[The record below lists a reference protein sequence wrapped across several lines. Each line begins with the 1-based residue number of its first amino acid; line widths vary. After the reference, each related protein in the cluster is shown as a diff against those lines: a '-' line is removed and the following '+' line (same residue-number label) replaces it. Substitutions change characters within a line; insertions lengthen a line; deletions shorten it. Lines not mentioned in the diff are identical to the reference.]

1 MLGRRSYLTFFG
13 VQDGDVFSTGLVNSK
28 DKEAFHKD
36 LLQLQQRLVPVFF
49 FFFNLFNEEQADTF
63 KRYVIADV
71 RELVLLGSPPEHYT
85 NESVVKK
92 WVGFT
97 KSSWPAS
104 VGSP

>member
-1 MLGRRSYLTFFG
+1 MIT
-13 VQDGDVFSTGLVNSK
+13 
-28 DKEAFHKD
+28 
-36 LLQLQQRLVPVFF
+36 
-49 FFFNLFNEEQADTF
+49 
-63 KRYVIADV
+63 DV

>member
-36 LLQLQQRLVPVFF
+36 LLQLQQPLVPVFF
-49 FFFNLFNEEQADTF
+49 NWFNKEQADTF

-71 RELVLLGSPPEHYT
+71 YVRVCLYLAPIIMCMKCAPFSTIV
-85 NESVVKK
+85 
-92 WVGFT
+92 
-97 KSSWPAS
+97 
-104 VGSP
+104 